1 MSDLLVVGISDYKLA
16 KYPNVPNV
24 IVTYALG
31 SCVGICLYDKQL
43 KIGGLSH
50 IMLPES
56 SMFNKSDINRMKFAD
71 TAIVDLVQDLLRHG
85 ADRRRLTAKIAGGAQ
100 MFEVQQGSS
109 IGTIGDRNVVSVKK
123 TLQSLMIPILAEDTG
138 LNYGRTVY
146 FDLETGIMK
155 VQALS
160 KGVREF

>member
-16 KYPNVPNV
+16 RHPNV

-31 SCVGICLYDKQL
+31 SCVGICLYDKQS

-56 SMFNKSDINRMKFAD
+56 SMFNKNDINRMKFAD
-71 TAIVDLVQDLLRHG
+71 TAIVDLVQELAKLG

-100 MFEVQQGSS
+100 MFEVQPGSLV
-109 IGTIGDRNVVSVKK
+109 GTIGDRNIASVKK
-123 TLQSLMIPILAEDTG
+123 TLQSLNIPILAEDTG

>member
-1 MSDLLVVGISDYKLA
+1 MSDFLVVGISDYKYA
-16 KYPNVPNV
+16 RNPN
-24 IVTYALG
+24 IFVTYALG

-56 SMFNKSDINRMKFAD
+56 SMFSKNDINRMKFAD
-71 TAIVDLVQDLLRHG
+71 TAIPDLVQELLKLG

-100 MFEVQQGSS
+100 MFEVQAGSLV
-109 IGTIGDRNVVSVKK
+109 GTIGDRNAASVKS
-123 TLQSLMIPILAEDTG
+123 TLHSLKIPILAEDTG

-146 FDLETGIMK
+146 FDLDTGIMK
-155 VQALS
+155 VQSLS
-160 KGVREF
+160 RSIREF

>member
-1 MSDLLVVGISDYKLA
+1 MSDLLVVGISDYKVA
-16 KYPNVPNV
+16 RNPNVF
-24 IVTYALG
+24 VTYALG

-71 TAIVDLVQDLLRHG
+71 TAIVDMVQDLMRLG
-85 ADRRRLTAKIAGGAQ
+85 ADRKRLTAKIAGGAQ
-100 MFEVQQGSS
+100 MFEVQQGSLV
-109 IGTIGDRNVVSVKK
+109 GTIGDRNVVSVKNV
-123 TLQSLMIPILAEDTG
+123 LHSLKIPIIAEDTG

-155 VQALS
+155 VQSLS
-160 KGVREF
+160 RSIREL